1 MNILKTI
8 LSAAVLILVL
18 TPSVHAQ
25 STTDV
30 VAGAIFSEI
39 EKRIIREH
47 YGVDPNVVNTDETAP
62 KWSVKDGDDD
72 EDEDRGEKK
81 KGKNKKD
88 KGKGKSKGLPPGLAK
103 RAELPPGLARQ
114 LKEKGRLPAGLAKRD
129 LPDDLMAKLAKR
141 PPSQEVTVV
150 DGDVVLADAATGI
163 ILDVIKDV
171 VRGGTS
177 GATGG
182 SMVPPQPQD
191 QEAEENLLDAVLKSI
206 FSSGK

>member
-1 MNILKTI
+1 MNALKTI
-8 LSAAVLILVL
+8 FAAAVLTVVL
-18 TPSVHAQ
+18 APSVHAQ
-25 STTDV
+25 STGDV
-30 VAGAIFSEI
+30 IAGAIFSEI

-47 YGVDPNVVNTDETAP
+47 YGVDPNTVDTDDTAP
-62 KWSVKDGDDD
+62 EWAVKNGD
-72 EDEDRGEKK
+72 EDEDAGQKSN
-81 KGKNKKD
+81 GKNKN

-141 PPSQEVTVV
+141 PPSQDVTIV

-171 VRGGTS
+171 VRGGTK
-177 GATGG
+177 A
-182 SMVPPQPQD
+182 PPQQQI
-191 QEAEENLLDAVLKSI
+191 QETEENLMDAVLKSI